1 MSQKWPTTSLGKYI
15 TPNIIHKGM
24 DHKESEEVTAA
35 RSRGDV
41 DFILKDRPTVSM
53 LEITQV
59 DEASKCVIIEGAPG
73 VGKSRL
79 SWELCRNWDQL
90 KSLKQF
96 NLVLWVDVR
105 SQQSKTYNL
114 VDLIYHHYAGLQRAV
129 AEEIEMS
136 EGEGILV
143 VMDELTEEQ
152 ASQKFLL
159 MELLHGTYLPK
170 ALIIVFC
177 SSNVAKMLSSDSKVA
192 VDKHLEIIGFT
203 ENDIVAC
210 AQHSFGESTPG
221 YVGFKNYLINNPHVS
236 GLLYLPLNCAILTE
250 VYKGCLINSPPVT
263 KTLTQTLTSLTRALL
278 LRHMIHSGIVCDT
291 YQMSLDIMSLPQP
304 VLSSLMHLSN
314 IAFDGICCGQIAFRG
329 LDPKLHGLG
338 LTSQVSVLE
347 PDGPQIIVYFLHR
360 ALQEYLAAIHMSLL
374 SADEQQKLFAENY
387 NTQHFRNVLLFLAGL
402 TGFKHIDWQ
411 AAKLQHE
418 LLPPTIDSS
427 SEEEEESDRLKPA
440 NSVPSEEAFYNDSV
454 PPTTHYGSEKEESD
468 HPKAMALHSDS
479 VPPTIDYS
487 SEEDEKGDRLKPA
500 NSIPPEEAFYSDSV
514 PPTTIYCSEKE
525 ESDHP
530 KAAAFYSNSVPPTI
544 DYSSEEDEE
553 SDHLKPAKVAPP
565 EEAFYNDPVI
575 FHLVYEAQKSDA
587 CEHIFTEQL
596 IIFQPLQNPATP
608 FDLYT
613 IGYCIAQSP
622 TSWVL
627 DFRFQNVSQE
637 CFHMLRTSFSTQ
649 PQILGRLASISGY
662 SDATFGKVGLQECMQ
677 LPKSILEGITDFEM
691 VECKVCAE
699 ILADMICLL
708 PNLRCLTVSENPTGS
723 GKAVLFLKELLKHQ
737 NIEEL
742 SIDCAHFEPED
753 VSALAEVVSKSPH
766 LEELSVDGMD
776 LSPLRLEQLLS
787 ALFSPSPT
795 LMSLRIWKANIQ
807 ACPDT
812 FQHLKCNTNLVKL
825 LISECIFETQCALSV
840 AEALLHN
847 KTLLT
852 LQILGSAVAEEGAKG
867 LAKMLSYNRTLKNL
881 ALIDRSLGR
890 PGVLALV
897 ECLAHNKSLEKLLL
911 SATYKAVIITGD
923 FPKDITSRVQWF

>member
-1 MSQKWPTTSLGKYI
+1 MSQKWPPTSLGKYI

-236 GLLYLPLNCAILTE
+236 GLLYVPLNCAILTE

-440 NSVPSEEAFYNDSV
+440 NSIPPEEAFYNDSV
-454 PPTTHYGSEKEESD
+454 PPTT
-468 HPKAMALHSDS
+468 
-479 VPPTIDYS
+479 
-487 SEEDEKGDRLKPA
+487 
-500 NSIPPEEAFYSDSV
+500 F
-514 PPTTIYCSEKE
+514 YCSEKE

-742 SIDCAHFEPED
+742 SIDCAHFGP
-753 VSALAEVVSKSPH
+753 P
-766 LEELSVDGMD
+766 
-776 LSPLRLEQLLS
+776 
-787 ALFSPSPT
+787 
-795 LMSLRIWKANIQ
+795 
-807 ACPDT
+807 AC
-812 FQHLKCNTNLVKL
+812 
-825 LISECIFETQCALSV
+825 I
-840 AEALLHN
+840 
-847 KTLLT
+847 
-852 LQILGSAVAEEGAKG
+852 
-867 LAKMLSYNRTLKNL
+867 Y
-881 ALIDRSLGR
+881 
-890 PGVLALV
+890 
-897 ECLAHNKSLEKLLL
+897 
-911 SATYKAVIITGD
+911 
-923 FPKDITSRVQWF
+923 